1 MLLKP
6 LTDALALVSD
16 RIKNFERE
24 FTNNEQQTRLSLVDP
39 VLKALGWDPQD
50 PTTVKVEYQVR
61 QRNRNNIRVDYAL
74 LDSKQE
80 PIAFVEA
87 KKLGTDLGPAQ
98 LQLFEYAVGK
108 SVPYAIATNGAD
120 WSIYKQ
126 EQTGTDFHSKRLL
139 AVAIPKQSPTVTAIK
154 LLSLWQG
161 LLTSQSSIDQIAP
174 ALHTLKTAPF
184 ESETVRTINIDSS
197 PDGSEG
203 RTEPERGTREWL
215 LQGNDVEVPD
225 TTFALS
231 NPPEVSG
238 KKPIEL
244 TLPDGTTK
252 PVTSWSGKHSSMF
265 VEIVK
270 WLSNTDQLNVDLP
283 WNEENITHKR
293 NILDRNVLI
302 NRKGNKKWQVKI
314 KSGLFL
320 LIDHDAKA
328 SLDIAVKL
336 LTDCGVNSSEVK
348 VTVASRKR

>member
-80 PIAFVEA
+80 PVAFVEA

-126 EQTGTDFHSKRLL
+126 EQTGTDFHAKRLL
-139 AVAIPKQSPTVTAIK
+139 MVAIPDQSPTVTAVK
-154 LLSLWQG
+154 LLSLWRG

-174 ALHTLKTAPF
+174 ALDTLETQLPKPETASVLTSRTATEEDYRQPVPRPV
-184 ESETVRTINIDSS
+184 SPKPLVHETTVDHSVEAFTLRDP
-197 PDGSEG
+197 PDVTH
-203 RTEPERGTREWL
+203 R
-215 LQGNDVEVPD
+215 
-225 TTFALS
+225 
-231 NPPEVSG
+231 
-238 KKPIEL
+238 KPARL
-244 TLPDGTTK
+244 TLPGGMSRQIGSWK
-252 PVTSWSGKHSSMF
+252 SLLEEVVT
-265 VEIVK
+265 
-270 WLSNTDQLNVDLP
+270 WLYDTNQLKVNMP
-283 WNEENITHKR
+283 WPGIPNSTR
-293 NILDRNVLI
+293 NILQNTKILYKD
-302 NRKGNKKWQVKI
+302 GTEYTQQVEI
-314 KSGLFL
+314 KPDLFL
-320 LIDHDAKA
+320 QLKLGSVAICEH
-328 SLDIAVKL
+328 IAKL
-336 LTDCGVNSSEVK
+336 LTDCEIDSSEVS
-348 VTVASRKR
+348 VTLVPLKR